1 MAVLKPRNRI
11 VYFRVSE
18 EEFQDLRSYC
28 ETYGARSVSDL
39 ARSAVLG
46 VVQGQ
51 QPASETELLA
61 RLREIDHNIH
71 RLNRKFDAFSEA
83 RAGHRVASPAEPL
96 STPALT
102 SDKIPE
108 NVWG

>member
-18 EEFQDLRSYC
+18 EEFQNLRAYC

-46 VVQGQ
+46 AVQGQ
-51 QPASETELLA
+51 GQAGEKEL
-61 RLREIDHNIH
+61 
-71 RLNRKFDAFSEA
+71 
-83 RAGHRVASPAEPL
+83 
-96 STPALT
+96 
-102 SDKIPE
+102 
-108 NVWG
+108 